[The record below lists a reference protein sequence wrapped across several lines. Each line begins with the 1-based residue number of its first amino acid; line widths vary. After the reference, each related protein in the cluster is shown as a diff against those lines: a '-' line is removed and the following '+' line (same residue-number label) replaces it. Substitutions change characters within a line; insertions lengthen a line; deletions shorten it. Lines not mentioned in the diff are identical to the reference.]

1 MTTQNQ
7 STEEDLEEAF
17 KEDVDFG
24 LEMLHEEF
32 RDRIA
37 RYIKKCGPSL
47 TPDEIKDLYQDTM
60 VEMVG
65 QARSPDFN
73 PERPLRLVQTIA
85 KRRTFDRLRRKT
97 SFDAILPHVAKDLGG
112 SDLQLRWKYL
122 DKMIQAEFKQALFE
136 EIGKLPERQ
145 RIVATAFVDNYEDL
159 RERDTY
165 LPLAQA
171 VAAIT
176 GEDENVVAVKSAW
189 HEAKRKLVRGLT
201 RRGFNFLEEN

>member
-1 MTTQNQ
+1 MTTQNK
-7 STEEDLEEAF
+7 STEEELEGAF
-17 KEDVDFG
+17 REDVDFG

-47 TPDEIKDLYQDTM
+47 TPEEIKDLYQDVM
-60 VEMVG
+60 LEMVS
-65 QARSPDFN
+65 QVRSRGFN
-73 PERPLRLVQTIA
+73 PERPLRLIQTIA

-97 SFDAILPHVAKDLGG
+97 KFDAILPHVAKDLGG
-112 SDLQLRWKYL
+112 SNLQLRWKYL
-122 DKMIQAEFKQALFE
+122 DKMIQTEFKKALSE

-145 RIVATAFVDNYEDL
+145 RVVAIAFVDNYENL
-159 RERDTY
+159 RERGTY

-171 VAAIT
+171 VATIT
-176 GEDENVVAVKSAW
+176 GDDENVVAVKSAW

-201 RRGFNFLEEN
+201 RRGFSFLEED